1 MKSQRETAIV
11 IGGSMAGL
19 LAARVLA
26 EHYARVVILERDTLP
41 AAAANRKGVPQGQH
55 AHALLGQGRRIM
67 EQYFPGLTESLVQQ
81 GAPLG
86 YGRFFSGGGYF
97 ARSPQMP
104 PTLYVSRPCLEAE
117 VRRRVRSIANVEVID
132 GCDVLGLMADAEG
145 RRVVGVRVLRRHA
158 GASAEV
164 LSAGLVVDA
173 GGRGSRTPAWLEQLG
188 FAAPAVEL
196 VEVGMGYASR
206 LYARKPDDLDGDL
219 LINIAPTP
227 DNRRAC
233 GMIAQEGDR
242 WIVTLAGYFGDHP
255 PLDDAGFRAFARKL
269 PTPDVFEF
277 ISQATPLSDPV
288 SFKFA
293 ANQRRRY
300 EHLADFPN
308 GLLVVGDAICSF
320 SPIYGQGMS
329 TAALQVQALDEC
341 LAQGQTE
348 LPRRFF
354 RKAATAIDIAWS
366 LTVGND
372 RRLAGAPLPAPKRLL
387 NWYLGKFQVAARR
400 DAEVAMAFLMVGSL
414 FAPPASLLRP
424 RIVWRVLAANL
435 AGPGPTRQGRNQAA
449 HPSLST

>member
-1 MKSQRETAIV
+1 MMQ
-11 IGGSMAGL
+11 
-19 LAARVLA
+19 
-26 EHYARVVILERDTLP
+26 
-41 AAAANRKGVPQGQH
+41 
-55 AHALLGQGRRIM
+55 
-67 EQYFPGLTESLVQQ
+67 
-81 GAPLG
+81 
-86 YGRFFSGGGYF
+86 
-97 ARSPQMP
+97 
-104 PTLYVSRPCLEAE
+104 
-117 VRRRVRSIANVEVID
+117 
-132 GCDVLGLMADAEG
+132 
-145 RRVVGVRVLRRHA
+145 
-158 GASAEV
+158 AS
-164 LSAGLVVDA
+164 
-173 GGRGSRTPAWLEQLG
+173 
-188 FAAPAVEL
+188 
-196 VEVGMGYASR
+196 
-206 LYARKPDDLDGDL
+206 
-219 LINIAPTP
+219 
-227 DNRRAC
+227 
-233 GMIAQEGDR
+233 
-242 WIVTLAGYFGDHP
+242 
-255 PLDDAGFRAFARKL
+255 AFARKL